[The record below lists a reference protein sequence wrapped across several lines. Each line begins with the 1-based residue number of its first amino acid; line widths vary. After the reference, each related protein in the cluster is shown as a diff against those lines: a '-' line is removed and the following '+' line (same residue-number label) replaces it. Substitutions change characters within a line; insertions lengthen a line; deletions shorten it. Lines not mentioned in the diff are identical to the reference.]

1 MALLVDS
8 DDAGKALR
16 KGLQGTSEE
25 FDIAQVELPRATRT
39 IEDCLAWPDAFVEA
53 CSGFAAEVG
62 GKSEEDGARIAKELQ
77 EGTRDGKKKGGLAG
91 VAFRHAKELCG
102 LDQEPSKV
110 GVARAYIERTAD
122 CAFDKKAF
130 EKARKLASGTVRE
143 LKLSP
148 ERFQQDEI
156 LGA

>member
-16 KGLQGTSEE
+16 KGLKGTSEE
-25 FDIAQVELPRATRT
+25 FGIAQVELPRATRT

-91 VAFRHAKELCG
+91 VAFRHAKEH
-102 LDQEPSKV
+102 QEPSKV

-122 CAFDKKAF
+122 CAFDKEAF
-130 EKARKLASGTVRE
+130 EKARKLASGIVRE